1 VIIVRLPAMLGGGT
15 VAIDRQVRTLE
26 ELTSALCERRPDL
39 SARLND
45 TIFNFAV
52 NDELVLH
59 GARNHALRD
68 GDSVEIVPAISGG

>member
-1 VIIVRLPAMLGGGT
+1 VIIVRLPTMLGGGT
-15 VAIDRQVRTLE
+15 VTIDRQVRTLE
-26 ELTSALCERRPDL
+26 ELTSALRERRPDL
-39 SARLND
+39 SARLDD

-59 GARNHALRD
+59 GARDHALRD